1 MSGQILIVDDE
12 ASMRKMLDILLT
24 QEGYEVQT
32 AQSAEAAVDA
42 LNLHPF
48 DLVLSDIRMPGLS
61 GIDLLRRLKAED
73 SQTEVVL
80 MTAYASTESAIEA
93 IKLGAFDYVTKP
105 FQVDEL
111 VNIVRHALEK
121 KALKEENVLLRV
133 ELSQQERFGEI
144 VGGNPKMRQV
154 YALIERIAPAASSV
168 LIQGESGTGKE
179 LVAKA
184 IHQRSL
190 RSRHPF
196 VAINC
201 GGLPETLLES
211 ELFGHAKGAFTGA
224 VATKKGLFDT
234 ASGGTLFLDEIGET
248 SPAMQVKLLRALQE
262 KRIRPVGGNE
272 EHPVDARV
280 LAATNQD
287 LQKMVQEKRFR
298 EDLYYR
304 VNVISIVM
312 PPLRERREDI
322 PLLVRFFTEK
332 YARLWGREVPAL
344 TQEAMRALEKYAWPG
359 NVRELENV
367 IERAMALAQSPRIER
382 RDLPDEVRG
391 FQSPMDTGGIDIP
404 ESGFLL
410 DDVVERIRAGYVQ
423 KALELEGG
431 VMVKAA
437 RRLGITF
444 RSMRY
449 LVKKYGLNAKER

>member
-32 AQSAEAAVDA
+32 APNAEAAMDA

-154 YALIERIAPAASSV
+154 YALIERIAPATSSV

-190 RSRHPF
+190 RNRHPF

-224 VATKKGLFDT
+224 IATKKGLFDT

-287 LQKMVQEKRFR
+287 LQRMVQEKRFR

-332 YARLWGREVPAL
+332 YARLWGKEVPAL

-367 IERAMALAQSPRIER
+367 IERAMALAQGPRIER

-391 FQSPMDTGGIDIP
+391 FQSPSDTGGIDIP

-449 LVKKYGLNAKER
+449 LVKKYGLNAREK